1 MMKNF
6 TKKRLGLL
14 LAIALMAGV
23 HQGLATNYYVATTGN
38 DSNNGSLNTP
48 WKTIQ
53 KAAAVAGAGDHVY
66 IKKGT
71 YYNNVVIANSGTSS
85 NWLTFDAFP
94 GDEHQV
100 ILNNA
105 AFKLVRK
112 NYVRISGMKVQN
124 GHNGFNIE
132 GPCEGIQ
139 ISNNHTYNT
148 FSSGI
153 IAWGVPFGSDPGDY
167 NNIYNLK
174 ILDNKVEKACN
185 GGWNECITLA
195 NGVVDFE
202 IAGNEVFNGGD
213 PINGGEGIDLK
224 AGVRNGS
231 VHDNYI
237 HGLTR
242 RGIYLDGGGTLG
254 FAAPSVRDINVY
266 NNKVTNCVGAGMAIM
281 TEGSGDVYN
290 INVYNNL
297 FYENTEDGM
306 MYYKHPVGTG
316 LVYNCHLTNNTI
328 YNNGRYGI
336 LINFTGATNL
346 TVRNNISY
354 NNSNNNY
361 SRTNGSGTT
370 SNNLFSLNPLF
381 ANAGIADFKL
391 QSGSPAINTG
401 TATQAPSLDYDGNSR
416 VGQVDIGA
424 YEYQSSSSSVAPT
437 GSTIWLQATNG
448 YYVTAEQNITN
459 NPVHANSAS
468 VGNAQE
474 FVVEDAGYGL
484 IALKANSNGKYLSAT
499 INVTNAPLQATAA
512 SIGTWARFSWEDIGN
527 NKVALKANING
538 MYVWAQLNET
548 NAPLKA
554 KGTSVQQWETFTWG
568 TVAGSRTLEMNKE
581 TMESTSKFTVYPNP
595 VIQKELT
602 VEIPDIYQNGEL
614 QLLSTSG
621 QLMYQK
627 KITTNK
633 EQFRLPEHIKAGM
646 YVLLLA
652 HGDHQLTN
660 RILVQ

>member
-1 MMKNF
+1 MKHF
-6 TKKRLGLL
+6 TKRS
-14 LAIALMAGV
+14 LAFLFAIMLMACT
-23 HQGLATNYYVATTGN
+23 HHGLATNYYVATTGN
-38 DSNNGSLNTP
+38 NSHNGSLSTP

-66 IKKGT
+66 VKKGT
-71 YYNNVVIANSGTSS
+71 YYNNVVIANSGTSGS
-85 NWLTFDAFP
+85 WLTFDAYP

-100 ILNNA
+100 ILENA
-105 AFKLVRK
+105 FFKLAQK

-139 ISNNHTYNT
+139 ISNNHTFNT

-167 NNIYNLK
+167 NNIHNLK
-174 ILDNKVEKACN
+174 ILNNKVEKACN

-195 NGVVDFE
+195 NGVVNFE
-202 IAGNEVFNGGD
+202 IADNEVFNGGD
-213 PINGGEGIDLK
+213 PVNGGEGIDLK

-242 RGIYLDGGGTLG
+242 RGIYLDAGGTLG
-254 FAAPSVRDINVY
+254 FTPPSVRDIDVY

-281 TEGSGDVYN
+281 TEGSGSVYDIN
-290 INVYNNL
+290 IYNNL

-316 LVYNCHLTNNTI
+316 SVYNCHLTNNTI

-336 LINFTGATNL
+336 LVNFTGATNL

-361 SRTNGSGTT
+361 SRTNGSGAT
-370 SNNLFSLNPLF
+370 SNNLFGSNPLF
-381 ANAGIADFKL
+381 INAGTANFEL

-401 TATQAPSLDYDGNSR
+401 TSTQAPSVDYNGDSR

-424 YEYQSSSSSVAPT
+424 FEYQSVSNNLAPM
-437 GSTIWLQATNG
+437 GSTIWLQAING
-448 YYVTAEQNITN
+448 SYVTAEQNMAN
-459 NPVHANSAS
+459 NPVHANSTS
-468 VGNAQE
+468 IGNAEE
-474 FVVEDAGYGL
+474 FVVEDAGLGL

-499 INVTNAPLQATAA
+499 INVTNAPLRATAT
-512 SIGTWARFSWEDIGN
+512 SIGTWAKFAWEDLGN

-538 MYVWAQLNET
+538 LYVWAQLNET
-548 NAPLKA
+548 NVPLKA
-554 KGTSVQQWETFTWG
+554 KGPSIQQWETFTWG
-568 TVAGSRTLEMNKE
+568 TVSGARKLETDDMILENF
-581 TMESTSKFTVYPNP
+581 SKLNIYPNP
-595 VIQKELT
+595 VLHQALT
-602 VEIPDIYQNGEL
+602 VEIPDTYQNGDI
-614 QLLSTSG
+614 QLLATTG
-621 QLMYQK
+621 QLLYQT
-627 KITTNK
+627 KITATK
-633 EQFRLPEHIKAGM
+633 TQIKLPDHIKSGM
-646 YVLLLA
+646 YMIRLT